1 LPSSHSDTQELL
13 SRAERGE
20 RPAVARLLAMHR
32 QRLRKMVAIRLDPR
46 LVARADPSDIVQETL
61 IVAHEKL
68 PAYLRDRPIPFYP
81 WLRQIALEQII
92 RYSRRHVKARARSV
106 LREEQPEPHLSEAS
120 AELLAGR
127 LLSSGSRPEMRLE
140 RKENQAQVK
149 AALAQLPADYREVLL
164 LRFLEE
170 LSLEEV
176 AAVLGTTEGAIRG
189 KQLRALQR
197 LQSLLKERD
206 AGRR

>member
-13 SRAERGE
+13 SRAERDE

-46 LVARADPSDIVQETL
+46 LAARADPSDIVQETL

-127 LLSSGSRPEMRLE
+127 LLSSGSRPELRLE
-140 RKENQAQVK
+140 RKEIQAQVK
-149 AALAQLPADYREVLL
+149 AALAQLPADYREVLV

-176 AAVLGTTEGAIRG
+176 ATVLGTTEGAIRG

-206 AGRR
+206 ARRR

>member
-1 LPSSHSDTQELL
+1 
-13 SRAERGE
+13 
-20 RPAVARLLAMHR
+20 
-32 QRLRKMVAIRLDPR
+32 
-46 LVARADPSDIVQETL
+46 
-61 IVAHEKL
+61 
-68 PAYLRDRPIPFYP
+68 
-81 WLRQIALEQII
+81 
-92 RYSRRHVKARARSV
+92 
-106 LREEQPEPHLSEAS
+106 
-120 AELLAGR
+120 
-127 LLSSGSRPEMRLE
+127 MRLE